1 VSLLGWDG
9 YLGGAVAAGD
19 RYAADRYLTAGD
31 VAGAETVAE
40 LARLLRQLRRR
51 EARRRGGPELT
62 YRELAART
70 GWSYGVIGQYFTGK
84 VLAPTDRF
92 DVLVRLLG
100 AAPAEQGALASARDR
115 VDERRRAGP
124 VAADGPPPVEI
135 RTLGGLQVLRHG
147 QPVPVD
153 EWQPREA
160 RDLLRVLLARRGRWT
175 ARNLLAAVLWPGE
188 APGEADHRLSAV
200 LSAVRSVLDP
210 RRRYPPN
217 HFLRTEKDAVRIG
230 EVPVDVETFL
240 TTARDGL
247 SRDRAGD
254 TAGAAALLQVAE
266 AGYTGD
272 FLDDGP
278 GEDWAAELREEA
290 HAAYAAVT
298 RALVRIAT
306 STGDA
311 DSAVR
316 YLLRILGRDPY
327 DEDAHLRLVGILVRQ
342 RRYGEARRR
351 HRLYVARMAELGLQ
365 AAASIS
371 WDGLART

>member
-1 VSLLGWDG
+1 
-9 YLGGAVAAGD
+9 VA
-19 RYAADRYLTAGD
+19 AADRYLVAGD

-124 VAADGPPPVEI
+124 VADDRPSPVEI
-135 RTLGGLQVLRHG
+135 RTPGGLQVLRHG

-153 EWQPREA
+153 EWQPKEA

-175 ARNLLAAVLWPGE
+175 SRRLLAAVLWPGE
-188 APGEADHRLSAV
+188 APDEADHRLSAV
-200 LSAVRSVLDP
+200 LAAVRSVLDP
-210 RRRYPPN
+210 RRRYPPS

-240 TTARDGL
+240 KTAREGL
-247 SRDRAGD
+247 SRDRA
-254 TAGAAALLQVAE
+254 
-266 AGYTGD
+266 
-272 FLDDGP
+272 
-278 GEDWAAELREEA
+278 
-290 HAAYAAVT
+290 

-306 STGDA
+306 GTGDA

-351 HRLYVARMAELGLQ
+351 HRLYVARMAELVL
-365 AAASIS
+365 AAAPASVYQR
-371 WDGLART
+371 GAG